1 MVQEVHLQLA
11 TIASVHNRT
20 HKCGFVVF
28 TRMNHVNIGGRR
40 YYLDDQVVICC
51 SEIKEGIT

>member
-11 TIASVHNRT
+11 TIASIHNPT
-20 HKCGFVVF
+20 HKCGFAVF
-28 TRMNHVNIGGRR
+28 TRMNLINIGGRR
-40 YYLDDQVVICC
+40 YHLDGQVVICC